1 MDMRRGFLKSLLA
14 LLPLGWW
21 TGTSRGSKLTRTE
34 TIAMTQDKA
43 DPSSLAFELSD
54 LIEKQAN
61 RTRPYLKFI
70 DVSTMSMGLYSLPAG
85 GVDRQTPHEED
96 EVYVISEG
104 RAVLDVEGESFP
116 AKPGTILFV
125 KARKAHHFH
134 SIEEDLKVL
143 VFFSKKNPF

>member
-1 MDMRRGFLKSLLA
+1 MDMRRSFLKSLFA

-21 TGTSRGSKLTRTE
+21 TGTSRGSKLIQTE
-34 TIAMTQDKA
+34 NIAMTQDKA
-43 DPSSLAFELSD
+43 DPTSLAFELSG
-54 LIEKQAN
+54 LIEKQSRRA
-61 RTRPYLKFI
+61 RPYLKFI
-70 DVSTMSMGLYSLPAG
+70 DVSTLSMGLYALPAG
-85 GVDRQTPHEED
+85 GVDKQSPHEED
-96 EVYVISEG
+96 EIYVISEG
-104 RAVLDVEGESFP
+104 RAVLDVEGENFP